1 MSVVSF
7 CVSAGMEALSAFL
20 EWSVHMQFVT
30 LQQVTSRMQPRLWLS
45 TRSSQDTPPF
55 RFVFNGFACLLVY
68 KWVFFRP
75 TMRLLQ
81 WASGAADVPPRL
93 RAGAHT
99 HLDMSSVEG
108 VDQNV
113 SQALEIDEN
122 RAAISATLV
131 TWFDSAIDFLN
142 AHRKNVAFTVVSH
155 AVAIAGTYPLLVVST
170 RLALQNDSAT
180 LAHCLAALKTAP
192 LAELYAG
199 ALPRLTGIAIHAA
212 VAVAAIDVTCRLLR
226 VVRRNVTLAQL
237 DGAGDWM
244 RNVMSHVALIGAV
257 GLASF
262 AAHPFNLLATRARAG
277 VISPQS
283 VSSLAGIVREL
294 GTIVRDESVFALW
307 RGTAFVTSWRLLA
320 IMSPLRLRSFAF
332 VTVNSFTA

>member
-1 MSVVSF
+1 M
-7 CVSAGMEALSAFL
+7 
-20 EWSVHMQFVT
+20 
-30 LQQVTSRMQPRLWLS
+30 
-45 TRSSQDTPPF
+45 
-55 RFVFNGFACLLVY
+55 RF
-68 KWVFFRP
+68 
-75 TMRLLQ
+75 LQ
-81 WASGAADVPPRL
+81 WASGAADVPPRP
-93 RAGAHT
+93 RTGASAAASAHT

-108 VDQNV
+108 VDHNV
-113 SQALEIDEN
+113 SQALELDEN
-122 RAAISATLV
+122 RAAMSATLV

-142 AHRKNVAFTVVSH
+142 GHRKNVAFTVVSH

-180 LAHCLAALKTAP
+180 PALCLAALKTVP

-199 ALPRLTGIAIHAA
+199 ALPRLTGIVIHAA
-212 VAVAAIDVTCRLLR
+212 VAVAAINVTCRLLR

-277 VISPQS
+277 VISAQA

-294 GTIVRDESVFALW
+294 GAIVRDESVFALW